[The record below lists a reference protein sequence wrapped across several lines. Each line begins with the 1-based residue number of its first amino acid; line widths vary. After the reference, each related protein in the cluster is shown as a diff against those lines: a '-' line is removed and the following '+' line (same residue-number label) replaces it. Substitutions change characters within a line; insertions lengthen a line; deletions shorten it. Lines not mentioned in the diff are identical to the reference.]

1 MQETSV
7 IFFAK
12 IALKLTLSF
21 NRKYI
26 SILTY
31 SKLVLIN
38 YSYSNI
44 ILLLAGWKK
53 ALILLIIEKGDG
65 LEICFTHLKN
75 CNIHFFAQIIRD
87 LIKELN

>member
-12 IALKLTLSF
+12 ISLKLTLSF
-21 NRKYI
+21 NRKYV
-26 SILTY
+26 SFLVF
-31 SKLVLIN
+31 SKIVLIN
-38 YSYSNI
+38 YFYSNI
-44 ILLLAGWKK
+44 IHFLAGWKK
-53 ALILLIIEKGDG
+53 ALILLIIEKGNG
-65 LEICFTHLKN
+65 LEICFTHLTN